1 MSATQTGGR
10 IEVAKTLKL
19 YVNGAF
25 PRSESGRTVLVL
37 DARKRAFAHAS
48 HASRK
53 DLRDAVE
60 AASAA
65 QPKWAAATAYNRGQV
80 LYRLAEMLESRRAEF
95 ASLMVSIE
103 GRTKAEAAKEVD
115 RAIDRC
121 VCFAGWTDKI
131 AAVLGGKQPVA
142 GPYFVFTMPEAM
154 GTVAVVMPDERPLL
168 SMVSLM
174 LPVVAAGN
182 SAIVVAPIT
191 APQGKGK
198 FTANAPLAIA
208 FAEAIATSDV
218 PAGII
223 NILTGARAE
232 LCPWIASH
240 REIAGVAGV
249 RLPAAD
255 AKALELGAA
264 ENLKRVCL
272 FHDAPALDD
281 DAFWHSPFAISP
293 FVDLKTVWHPSAL
306 H

>member
-1 MSATQTGGR
+1 MSAAKREPKANSGR
-10 IEVAKTLKL
+10 VEVAKTLKL

-25 PRSESGRTVLVL
+25 PRSESGRTVPVL
-37 DARKRAFAHAS
+37 DAKKRLVAHAS

-80 LYRLAEMLESRRAEF
+80 LYRLAEMLEARRAEF
-95 ASLMVSIE
+95 ASLMMSIE
-103 GRTKAEAAKEVD
+103 GRTKADAAKEVD
-115 RAIDRC
+115 RTIDRC

-154 GTVAVVMPDERPLL
+154 GTVAVIAPDERPLL
-168 SMVSLM
+168 SLASLL

-191 APQGKGK
+191 GKG
-198 FTANAPLAIA
+198 ANAPLAIA
-208 FAEAIATSDV
+208 LAESIATSDV
-218 PAGII
+218 PAGVI
-223 NILTGARAE
+223 NVLTGTRAE

-240 REIAGVAGV
+240 REVAGVAGA
-249 RLPAAD
+249 RLPDAD

-264 ENLKRVCL
+264 ENLKRVHL
-272 FHDAPALDD
+272 FRDAPGFDD
-281 DAFWHSPFAISP
+281 DAFWHSPFAIQP

-306 H
+306 L

>member
-1 MSATQTGGR
+1 MSPANAAR
-10 IEVAKTLKL
+10 VEVAKTLKL

-25 PRSESGRTVLVL
+25 PRSESGRTVPVL
-37 DARKRAFAHAS
+37 DAKKRVFAQAS

-60 AASAA
+60 AANAA

-80 LYRLAEMLESRRAEF
+80 LYRLAEMLEARRAEF
-95 ASLMVSIE
+95 ASLIVSIE

-154 GTVAVVMPDERPLL
+154 GTLAVMVPDERPLL
-168 SMVSLM
+168 ATVSLL
-174 LPVVAAGN
+174 LPVIAAGN
-182 SAIVVAPIT
+182 SAIVVAPVS
-191 APQGKGK
+191 GKPA
-198 FTANAPLAIA
+198 ANAPLAIA
-208 FAEAIATSDV
+208 FAEAVATSDV
-218 PAGII
+218 PAGIV

-232 LCPWIASH
+232 LSPWIASH
-240 REIAGVAGV
+240 RDIAGVAGA

-264 ENLKRVCL
+264 ENLKRVHL
-272 FHDAPALDD
+272 FHDAPAFDD

-293 FVDLKTVWHPSAL
+293 FVDLKTVWHPSSL
-306 H
+306 S

>member
-1 MSATQTGGR
+1 MSATLNSGR
-10 IEVAKTLKL
+10 VEVAKTLKL

-37 DARKRAFAHAS
+37 DAKKRAFAHAS

-80 LYRLAEMLESRRAEF
+80 LYRLAEMLEARRAEL

-103 GRTKAEAAKEVD
+103 GRSKADATKEVD
-115 RAIDRC
+115 RAVDRC
-121 VCFAGWTDKI
+121 VCYAGWTDKI

-168 SMVSLM
+168 SMVSLL

-182 SAIVVAPIT
+182 SAIVIAPVA
-191 APQGKGK
+191 GKPA
-198 FTANAPLAIA
+198 ANAPLAIA
-208 FAEAIATSDV
+208 FAEAVATSDV
-218 PAGII
+218 PAGIV

-240 REIAGVAGV
+240 REIAGVAGA
-249 RLPAAD
+249 RLSAAD

-264 ENLKRVCL
+264 ENLKRVHL
-272 FHDAPALDD
+272 FHDAPAFDD

-293 FVDLKTVWHPSAL
+293 FVDLKTVWHPSTL

>member
-1 MSATQTGGR
+1 MSPANATR
-10 IEVAKTLKL
+10 VEVAKTLKL

-25 PRSESGRTVLVL
+25 PRSESGRTVPVL
-37 DARKRAFAHAS
+37 DAKKRLVAHAS

-60 AASAA
+60 AANAA

-80 LYRLAEMLESRRAEF
+80 LYRLAEMLEARRAEF
-95 ASLMVSIE
+95 ASLIVSIE
-103 GRTKAEAAKEVD
+103 GRTKGEAAKEVD

-142 GPYFVFTMPEAM
+142 GPYFVFTMPEPM
-154 GTVAVVMPDERPLL
+154 GTVAVMVPDERPLL
-168 SMVSLM
+168 ATVSLL
-174 LPVVAAGN
+174 LPVIAAGN
-182 SAIVVAPIT
+182 SAIVVAPV
-191 APQGKGK
+191 AGKPA
-198 FTANAPLAIA
+198 ANAPLAIA
-208 FAEAIATSDV
+208 FAEAVATSDV

-232 LCPWIASH
+232 LAPWIASH
-240 REIAGVAGV
+240 RDLAGVAGA

-264 ENLKRVCL
+264 ENLKRVHL
-272 FHDAPALDD
+272 FHDAPPFDD
-281 DAFWHSPFAISP
+281 DAFWHSPFAIQP

-306 H
+306 Q

>member
-1 MSATQTGGR
+1 MTAASSPR
-10 IEVAKTLKL
+10 VEVAKTLKL
-19 YVNGAF
+19 FVNGAF

-80 LYRLAEMLESRRAEF
+80 LYRLAEMLEARRAEF
-95 ASLMVSIE
+95 ASLIASIE
-103 GRTKAEAAKEVD
+103 GRTKADASKEVD
-115 RAIDRC
+115 RAVDRC

-154 GTVAVVMPDERPLL
+154 GTIAVMLPDERPLL
-168 SMVSLM
+168 SMVSLV
-174 LPVVAAGN
+174 LPVLAAGN
-182 SAIVVAPIT
+182 AAVVVAPI
-191 APQGKGK
+191 AASSKAGKPA
-198 FTANAPLAIA
+198 TNAPLAIA
-208 FAEAIATSDV
+208 FAEAVATSDV
-218 PAGII
+218 PAGIV

-232 LCPWIASH
+232 LAPWIASH
-240 REIAGVAGV
+240 REIAGVAGA

-255 AKALELGAA
+255 AKALELGTA
-264 ENLKRVCL
+264 ENLKRVHL
-272 FHDAPALDD
+272 FHDAPAFDD

-293 FVDLKTVWHPSAL
+293 FVDLKTVWHPSTL

>member
-1 MSATQTGGR
+1 MSATANNGR
-10 IEVAKTLKL
+10 VEVAKTLKL

-37 DARKRAFAHAS
+37 DAKKRAFAHAS

-60 AASAA
+60 AANAA

-80 LYRLAEMLESRRAEF
+80 LYRLAEMLEARRAEF
-95 ASLMVSIE
+95 ASLIVSIE
-103 GRTKAEAAKEVD
+103 GRTKADAAKEVD

-142 GPYFVFTMPEAM
+142 GPYFVFTMPEPM
-154 GTVAVVMPDERPLL
+154 GTVAVMVPDERPLL
-168 SMVSLM
+168 AMVSLL
-174 LPVVAAGN
+174 LPVFAAGN
-182 SAIVVAPIT
+182 SAIVVAPV
-191 APQGKGK
+191 AGKPA
-198 FTANAPLAIA
+198 ANAPLAIA
-208 FAEAIATSDV
+208 FAEAVATSDM

-223 NILTGARAE
+223 NILTGMRAE
-232 LCPWIASH
+232 LAPWIASH
-240 REIAGVAGV
+240 REIAGVAGA

-264 ENLKRVCL
+264 ENLKRVHL
-272 FHDAPALDD
+272 FHDAPAFDD

-293 FVDLKTVWHPSAL
+293 FVDLKTVWHPSAML
-306 H
+306 

>member
-1 MSATQTGGR
+1 MSATANNGR
-10 IEVAKTLKL
+10 VEVAKTLKL

-37 DARKRAFAHAS
+37 DAKKRAFAHAS

-60 AASAA
+60 AANAA

-80 LYRLAEMLESRRAEF
+80 LYRLAEMLEARRAEF
-95 ASLMVSIE
+95 ASLIVSIE
-103 GRTKAEAAKEVD
+103 GRTKADAAKEVD

-142 GPYFVFTMPEAM
+142 GPYFVFTMPEPM
-154 GTVAVVMPDERPLL
+154 GTVAVMVPDERPLL
-168 SMVSLM
+168 AMVSLL
-174 LPVVAAGN
+174 LPVIAAGN
-182 SAIVVAPIT
+182 SAIVVAPV
-191 APQGKGK
+191 AGKPA
-198 FTANAPLAIA
+198 ANAPLAIA
-208 FAEAIATSDV
+208 FAEAVATSDM

-223 NILTGARAE
+223 NILTGMRAE
-232 LCPWIASH
+232 LAPWIASH
-240 REIAGVAGV
+240 REIAGVAGA

-264 ENLKRVCL
+264 ENLKRVHL
-272 FHDAPALDD
+272 FHDAPAFDD
-281 DAFWHSPFAISP
+281 DAFWHSPFAVSP
-293 FVDLKTVWHPSAL
+293 FVDLKTVWHPSAML
-306 H
+306 